1 MLKGEEEL
9 RDRIA
14 EVLFQAIRHGVM
26 TFEDVRGTPEEKMA
40 KIYTYAHVGN
50 GHCENPHEEW
60 RKDLEGA
67 EEALVA
73 MGVAVPAPAPVEA
86 VKEREG

>member
-1 MLKGEEEL
+1 MVDGRPTYDPEVADRAL
-9 RDRIA
+9 RVI
-14 EVLFQAIRHGVM
+14 EGL

-73 MGVAVPAPAPVEA
+73 MGVAVPAPAPTETG
-86 VKEREG
+86 KEREG